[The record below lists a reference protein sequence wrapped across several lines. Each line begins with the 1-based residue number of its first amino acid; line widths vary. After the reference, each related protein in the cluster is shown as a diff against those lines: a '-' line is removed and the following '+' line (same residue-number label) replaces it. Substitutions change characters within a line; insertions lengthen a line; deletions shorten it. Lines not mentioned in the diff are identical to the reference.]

1 MNNLKV
7 YGIKLRY
14 VFKYIGIDRKM
25 LSSLLDNALTGGDD
39 NIYKKTLDEIDPYH
53 LIRFKFTKE
62 TPIAYTIS
70 KNKKNAADKFLEVL
84 VPLVEVQMSK
94 EVSAIYDRNNF
105 ISMVYNNTKQ
115 FNDIHW
121 EAEEKSI
128 KSSLNVEDVVD
139 NSTKVS
145 NTKQVIRDWQKV
157 IEEAYNGKI

>member
-1 MNNLKV
+1 MNSLEV

-14 VFKYIGIDRKM
+14 VFKYIGINRKT
-25 LSSLLDNALTGGDD
+25 LSQILDNALTGGDN

-84 VPLVEVQMSK
+84 IPLVEAQMSK
-94 EVSAIYDRNNF
+94 EVSAMYDRNNF

-115 FNDIHW
+115 FNDINW
-121 EAEEKSI
+121 EAKEQNI
-128 KSSLNVEDVVD
+128 KSSLNVEDVIG
-139 NSTKVS
+139 NEQIII
-145 NTKQVIRDWQKV
+145 N
-157 IEEAYNGKI
+157 Y

>member
-1 MNNLKV
+1 MSNLEV

-14 VFKYIGIDRKM
+14 VFKYIGIDRKA
-25 LSSLLDNALTGGDD
+25 LSQILDNALTGGDN

-84 VPLVEVQMSK
+84 IPLVEAQMSK
-94 EVSAIYDRNNF
+94 EVSAMYDRNNF

-121 EAEEKSI
+121 DSEEKSV
-128 KSSLNVEDVVD
+128 KSSLNVEDVVG
-139 NSTKVS
+139 NEQIIF
-145 NTKQVIRDWQKV
+145 N
-157 IEEAYNGKI
+157 Y